1 MDTELNRMG
10 QFLQGLGTGAIDF
23 GLRLLSALVVLA
35 VCVAAMRVIRRLLKK
50 VLTLKI
56 SPRAIPPARIESLT
70 AFVLALYDVVA
81 WFVIAMVTI
90 SKLGVDVTSLLTVA
104 GVGGIAIGLGAQT
117 LVKDMLAGLLFFVEN
132 QYQPGDVVTVAGV
145 TGEVEKMTLRVTEI
159 REYSGDLH
167 VIPNGEIRAVANS
180 TRSYH
185 RAIVDLSVDYSEPL
199 DRVTRVLNDELEHC
213 FPGIEGLSATPVCL
227 GVTKLADSGVE
238 MRVSAECAVKQHWA
252 VERELRRRIKDRFDA
267 EGIELSLPQIVGAR
281 PQLSRTPPRQP
292 GSGHTT
298 KAIAAARRCQPP
310 RFKPGTAAAMRK
322 KPSGSPGTGTKA
334 AARLQSA
341 AAVQAQ
347 GRCAYGIQGRR
358 SHAGCRRVSE
368 LRKPDLAGRLRH
380 RTHSGRACAH
390 AEHNRIR
397 RRPAGRLSAHTD
409 RRLLFRHD
417 NRAAGAAGLPTP
429 RRR

>member
-267 EGIELSLPQIVGAR
+267 EGIELSLQQIVV
-281 PQLSRTPPRQP
+281 
-292 GSGHTT
+292 H
-298 KAIAAARRCQPP
+298 
-310 RFKPGTAAAMRK
+310 
-322 KPSGSPGTGTKA
+322 
-334 AARLQSA
+334 
-341 AAVQAQ
+341 
-347 GRCAYGIQGRR
+347 GR
-358 SHAGCRRVSE
+358 S
-368 LRKPDLAGRLRH
+368 
-380 RTHSGRACAH
+380 
-390 AEHNRIR
+390 
-397 RRPAGRLSAHTD
+397 
-409 RRLLFRHD
+409 
-417 NRAAGAAGLPTP
+417 
-429 RRR
+429 